1 MKASKSNYARV
12 QRRVFKIA
20 ELEDAP
26 YNARSITADALQGLS
41 RSLQQFGVL
50 ALPIVNVA
58 HKPPR
63 IVGGHQ
69 RVRALREMGE
79 TEVECVVVKFDDVVE
94 RQANFALNNPHI
106 EGTFV
111 KGLTRELL
119 EELAHQVVDPDLLP
133 ALRLDALLKQ
143 VIRTA
148 TASESD
154 KAVKDGKTADDVT
167 PVAQSTAVS
176 KAGAVI
182 ALGDHRV
189 HVGRVNAPSDL
200 TVFALD
206 RAEMCFTTMTNLSD
220 DASADALGVV
230 VRHALSN
237 VSGALYF
244 ALGSRIMPLVQSLLI
259 EHGGYWSNTIV
270 CYAGNEASKSTA
282 FNEAA
287 IPMLYGWPAGQAHTF
302 TGGRD
307 QGNVWRLKSWNKDH
321 LSVEAVVRAIQNS
334 TVTGQRV
341 LDVLADGGTT
351 LIACEK
357 TGRRFVGYASSPREA
372 DRIRKRWAEF
382 VHGEGADWRALTAAV

>member
-1 MKASKSNYARV
+1 MKASKSNYAHVR
-12 QRRVFKIA
+12 RRVFKIA

-79 TEVECVVVKFDDVVE
+79 TEVECVVVKFDDVTE

-106 EGTFV
+106 EGEFV

-119 EELAHQVVDPDLLP
+119 EELAKQVVDPDLLP
-133 ALRLDALLKQ
+133 SLRLDSLLKQ

-154 KAVKDGKTADDVT
+154 RVVKDGKTADDVT
-167 PVAQSTAVS
+167 TAAQSTAVS
-176 KAGAVI
+176 KVGAVI
-182 ALGDHRV
+182 ALGEHRV
-189 HVGRVNAPSDL
+189 HVGRVTAPGDL
-200 TVFALD
+200 KVFGLD
-206 RAEMCFTTMTNLSD
+206 RAEMCFATMTNLAD
-220 DASADALGVV
+220 NASIDALSVLL
-230 VRHALSN
+230 RHALSN
-237 VSGALYF
+237 VSGAAYL
-244 ALGSRIMPLVQSLLI
+244 ATSSVLMPLVQALLV
-259 EHGGYWSNTIV
+259 EQGGYWSNTIV
-270 CYAGNEASKSTA
+270 CYADASATKNPFEDVSLPL
-282 FNEAA
+282 
-287 IPMLYGWPAGQAHTF
+287 IYGWPAGQAHTF

-307 QGNVWRLKSWNKDH
+307 QGNVWKLKAMGSDH
-321 LSVEAVVRAIQNS
+321 LPVEAVVRALQNS

-351 LIACEK
+351 LVACEK

-372 DRIRKRWAEF
+372 DRIRKRWTEF